1 MSATIN
7 RRSNARNTARN
18 AGLNIDIRDRALH
31 LVDLENLARGP
42 GQDLAIYREAW
53 DDYTFSAGINEQDHI
68 VVATCGLVMAD
79 VAFIVPQRYQ
89 LRCGNGENAADNILI
104 ELFTAEFIACTYEWL
119 VIGSGDH
126 AFVPLALEVQS
137 LGVNIRVVSASGTR
151 ASDYSGHGFAVRD
164 LVSRPK
170 GSDLGLIA

>member
-1 MSATIN
+1 MSSTIN
-7 RRSNARNTARN
+7 RRSNARNAARN
-18 AGLNIDIRDRALH
+18 AGRNIDIRDRALH

-42 GQDLAIYREAW
+42 RQDLAIYREAW

-68 VVATCGLVMAD
+68 EIATCGLVMKD

-89 LRCGNGENAADNILI
+89 IRCGNGEDAADNILL
-104 ELFTAEFIACTYEWL
+104 ELLTPEFIAHAYEWL

-151 ASDYSGHGFAVRD
+151 SAEFSGHGFGIRE
-164 LVSRPK
+164 LVSRSD
-170 GSDLGLIA
+170 GSSLGLIA